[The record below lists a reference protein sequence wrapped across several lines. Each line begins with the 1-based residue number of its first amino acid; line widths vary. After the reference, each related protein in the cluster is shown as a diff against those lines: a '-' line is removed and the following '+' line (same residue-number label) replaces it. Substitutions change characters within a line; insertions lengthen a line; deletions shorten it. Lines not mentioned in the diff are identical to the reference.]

1 MTDEIVSRTDAETL
15 SESEMIFTC
24 AMDIGERMLCS
35 GAEVNRVE
43 DTVSRICRTYG
54 MTVDI
59 FSITSLI
66 IATVRTPEN
75 RVLTQTRRAYSRSTD
90 LCRLE
95 DYNAMSRKIC
105 DEGPT
110 AAAVR
115 SMIDELTESRP
126 KSRILRDMIG
136 YILAAGGFAMFFGGT
151 LIDGVAAAVIGLL
164 IYLMDHFVRPP
175 SPNQLIYTFLCSAA
189 AGTAAA
195 LTLRLGAPINVDK
208 VIIGDI
214 MVLVPGMAITNSIR
228 DMFCGDIMTGLLRL
242 SESVLSGAAIAAGVA
257 VPVIMFGI

>member
-75 RVLTQTRRAYSRSTD
+75 RVLTQTRRDVA
-90 LCRLE
+90 
-95 DYNAMSRKIC
+95 K
-105 DEGPT
+105 
-110 AAAVR
+110 
-115 SMIDELTESRP
+115 
-126 KSRILRDMIG
+126 DMRRAPDCG
-136 YILAAGGFAMFFGGT
+136 SGT
-151 LIDGVAAAVIGLL
+151 LDDRRADGVAAEKPHTPRH
-164 IYLMDHFVRPP
+164 D
-175 SPNQLIYTFLCSAA
+175 
-189 AGTAAA
+189 
-195 LTLRLGAPINVDK
+195 RLHTCGGRIRHVFRR
-208 VIIGDI
+208 
-214 MVLVPGMAITNSIR
+214 NSH
-228 DMFCGDIMTGLLRL
+228 
-242 SESVLSGAAIAAGVA
+242 
-257 VPVIMFGI
+257 